1 MTGSRRGAAALRP
14 AVLLAV
20 ASIAGVTA
28 ACSTTPRH
36 AVHVV
41 EMRGLQFQ
49 PQRVEVALGDT
60 VVWVNHDIVPH
71 TSTALDHAWASGL
84 IASDSSW
91 RAVVTQPGVH
101 RYFCTLHTNMRA
113 EIDAHAS
120 RG

>member
-1 MTGSRRGAAALRP
+1 MTGSRRGVTLRP

-20 ASIAGVTA
+20 CVAGVTA
-28 ACSTTPRH
+28 GCSTTPRH

-49 PQRVEVALGDT
+49 PQRVDVALGDT
-60 VVWVNHDIVPH
+60 VVWVNHDVVPH

-113 EIDAHAS
+113 EIAARATH
-120 RG
+120 G

>member
-1 MTGSRRGAAALRP
+1 MTGSRRGVALRP

-20 ASIAGVTA
+20 ASIAGAVA
-28 ACSTTPRH
+28 GCSTRPPH
-36 AVHVV
+36 AVHIV

-49 PQRVEVALGDT
+49 PQRVEVSLGDT

-113 EIDAHAS
+113 EIDARAS